1 VKRKRDSG
9 LRRALR
15 RLTDPHLISWPF
27 FFLSLAAW
35 LVSFYP
41 QVFRAQEPFTT
52 ELIAGWVLSIL
63 AGQVVLFAFLFIA
76 RTLWLRTA
84 WASRHPAVTVWT
96 FIVGTLLGVITANS
110 IAQQLPA
117 GDQGLMFG
125 VEHLVFGVLGLCIV
139 GSIYIAFRSYRIDV
153 TELEA
158 KRHELQA
165 LLVAGEKTLE
175 IDRATVQATVTE
187 AMTEA
192 VGVLRSQDPGVIDF
206 LNASSDKLLR
216 PLSHELAANTAGI
229 DTVAV
234 EVPRPRWRNV
244 IAEVTA
250 KPLIAPFLTALI
262 LLLFAWRISFNEV
275 LTAPPQAELDAA
287 GNTIGVSID
296 LASFTRS
303 ILELLSV
310 FVGTYVTAWLVL
322 KATITPLRKSSP
334 RVRLIITAISA
345 VVIAALSQVIIGV
358 LFTALNLQTMIDRNL
373 LARAL
378 ILIPIAGVTLL
389 MGIVRATDLAQRDV
403 KDQLRETN
411 RTLTWQVARINEEI
425 WDERRTL
432 ALVVHG
438 PIRAAL
444 ISSAMELSKAND
456 PSDPQLIQTL
466 TDRISQ
472 ARTDFLDPPAQHD
485 PLDAL
490 TQLQQLWAGTCAI
503 SVDMDEHTRE
513 RITADRITAQVATK
527 VIEEACANAVIHGS
541 ATTVAV
547 DIQAREDE
555 LDLSVTNNGAS
566 LEPGKSAG
574 LGTTLINEVSLHWSL
589 VSENGRISL
598 RAALPL
604 STGESAAITR

>member
-1 VKRKRDSG
+1 MKRKRDSG

-35 LVSFYP
+35 LVGFYP
-41 QVFRAQEPFTT
+41 QVFRAQDPFTT
-52 ELIAGWVLSIL
+52 ELVIGWVLSIL
-63 AGQVVLFAFLFIA
+63 AGQVVLFGFLLLA

-84 WASRHPAVTVWT
+84 WASRHPGVTVWT

-125 VEHLVFGVLGLCIV
+125 VEHVVFGVLGLCIV

-158 KRHELQA
+158 KRQELQT
-165 LLVAGEKTLE
+165 LLDAGGKTLE
-175 IDRATVQATVTE
+175 ADRATVQATVTD

-216 PLSHELAANTAGI
+216 PLSHELAADTSGIKTA
-229 DTVAV
+229 AV
-234 EVPRPRWRNV
+234 EAPRPRWRNV

-296 LASFTRS
+296 LASFSRS

-310 FVGTYVTAWLVL
+310 FVGTYVAAWMVL
-322 KATITPLRKSSP
+322 KATITPLCKSRP

-345 VVIAALSQVIIGV
+345 LVIAALSQVIIGV
-358 LFTALNLQTMIDRNL
+358 LFTALNLQTVIDRNI

-411 RTLTWQVARINEEI
+411 RTLTWQVARINEQI
-425 WDERRTL
+425 WDQRRTL

-456 PSDPQLIQTL
+456 PSDSQLIQTL

-472 ARTDFLDPPAQHD
+472 ARTDFLGPPAQHD
-485 PLDAL
+485 PLSAL
-490 TQLQQLWAGTCAI
+490 TQLQHLWAGTCTI
-503 SVDMDEHTRE
+503 FIDMDEHTRE

-527 VIEEACANAVIHGS
+527 VIEEACANAITHGNSTAISVRLEAHDDELQLAVINDGTPPEPNADS
-541 ATTVAV
+541 GLGMTFVNDVSLSWDLAASDAATT
-547 DIQAREDE
+547 
-555 LDLSVTNNGAS
+555 
-566 LEPGKSAG
+566 
-574 LGTTLINEVSLHWSL
+574 LH
-589 VSENGRISL
+589 VH
-598 RAALPL
+598 LPL
-604 STGESAAITR
+604 AVERGRERP

>member
-1 VKRKRDSG
+1 MSKHRAGPV
-9 LRRALR
+9 RRSLR
-15 RLTDPHLISWPF
+15 RLTDPQLIGWPF

-52 ELIAGWVLSIL
+52 ELVTGWFISIL
-63 AGQVVLFAFLFIA
+63 AGQAVLFAFLFLA
-76 RTLWLRTA
+76 RTLWLRTT
-84 WASRHPAVTVWT
+84 WATRHPAVVVWT
-96 FIVGTLLGVITANS
+96 FIFATILGLITANVV
-110 IAQQLPA
+110 AQQLPA
-117 GDQGLMFG
+117 GAEGLMFG
-125 VEHLVFGVLGLCIV
+125 FEHLIFGVLGLCIV
-139 GSIYIAFRSYRIDV
+139 GSIYISFRSYRINV

-158 KRHELQA
+158 KQHELQT
-165 LLVAGEKTLE
+165 LLAAGEKTLE
-175 IDRATVQATVTE
+175 ADRATVQTTVTE

-206 LNASSDKLLR
+206 LNASSDNLLR
-216 PLSHELAANTAGI
+216 PLSHELAADTSGIKTA
-229 DTVAV
+229 AV
-234 EVPRPRWRNV
+234 EAPRPRWRNV

-275 LTAPPQAELDAA
+275 LTAPPQAALDAA

-322 KATITPLRKSSP
+322 KATITPLHKSRP

-345 VVIAALSQVIIGV
+345 LVIAALSQVIIGL
-358 LFTALNLQTMIDRNL
+358 LFTVLNLQTMIDRNV

-389 MGIVRATDLAQRDV
+389 MGIVRAIDLAQRDV

-411 RTLTWQVARINEEI
+411 RTLTWQVARINEVI
-425 WDERRTL
+425 WDQRRTL

-444 ISSAMELSKAND
+444 ISSAMELSNAED
-456 PSDPQLIQTL
+456 PSNPHLIKTL

-485 PLDAL
+485 PLTAL

-513 RITADRITAQVATK
+513 RITTDRITAQVATK
-527 VIEEACANAVIHGS
+527 AIEEACANAVIHGTATAVSIHLS
-541 ATTVAV
+541 AE
-547 DIQAREDE
+547 DDE
-555 LDLSVTNNGAS
+555 LQVTVTNDGT
-566 LEPGKSAG
+566 PPKSNAPSG
-574 LGTTLINEVSLHWSL
+574 LGTQFLNDVCLYWHLSHEATNTHLMLRL
-589 VSENGRISL
+589 PIS
-598 RAALPL
+598 PVH
-604 STGESAAITR
+604 